1 MPDDHR
7 AVRRTFRVGRFT
19 CELTVPILRADGIAA
34 ATCEWSPS
42 VPERLS
48 DAEQAVYATELQRA
62 LVEAME
68 ARS

>member
-1 MPDDHR
+1 MPDDLR

-19 CELTVPILRADGIAA
+19 CELTVPILSPGVVAMG
-34 ATCEWSPS
+34 TVEWSPS

-48 DAEQAVYATELQRA
+48 DAEQAVYTTELQRA
-62 LVEAME
+62 LAEAME